1 MYLEKR
7 YVRHGKGGGRFIV
20 LFSVEVPSGADTAEK
35 FVRNGN
41 MTPTADKVEEQRN
54 FTSLFSAFMTLLS

>member
-20 LFSVEVPSGADTAEK
+20 LFSGEVQSGADTAEK

-41 MTPTADKVEEQRN
+41 MTRTDEEQRN
-54 FTSLFSAFMTLLS
+54 VTSLFSAFMTLLS